1 MGEVGG
7 LGFPERLGVL
17 GGGGGKK
24 GRGMELRNLRRKR
37 KLGNRAKFLF
47 DKQRKETEHICAGSY
62 LVKHLE
68 MNFRNDI

>member
-1 MGEVGG
+1 MDEVGG
-7 LGFPERLGVL
+7 LGFPKRLGVL
-17 GGGGGKK
+17 GGKKK
-24 GRGMELRNLRRKR
+24 GRGTELRSLRGKR

-47 DKQRKETEHICAGSY
+47 DKQRNVAEHIRAGSY